1 MASGL
6 GLAAILFASTLVHDD
21 VVLRGEPFGPA
32 TDLSRGNSGELAQAV
47 YRQRADAVVA
57 VNAPDGQGSGTLI
70 RADGWVLTCAHVIG
84 TAEKVQIVFHGGGAR
99 EGRVAVSDPV
109 IDLALIKVETDKPLP
124 WVALADLEALE
135 VGDPVISIGHPK
147 GFGWTVNQGIVS
159 NLFVFRN
166 GRHDPG
172 VVQSQVPLNP
182 GNSGGPLLDRSGR
195 LVGVIAQGDPS
206 AQSLNWSISARAVK
220 EFIVRHS
227 YALPDAEL
235 TVNAQPAGAEIWLDG
250 KKVGAAPRAVV
261 RASAG
266 THVVEVRKEGAG
278 SVLAP
283 VFVLQRTKAEVDV
296 RLGALGTL
304 AVSADAP
311 GVSIY
316 VDGVLRGEAPLSVD
330 VTTGTHTVIGTK
342 AGTADSRARASI
354 LDGVETE
361 VRLSNPSNQAF
372 LTVASNPAGAEVIV
386 DGESFGSTP
395 VDTRAVTPGQH
406 IIDVRVGDSAR
417 RVVVDLFP
425 DVHRRVDFD
434 LSPPSTSTAAAAS
447 PASVRTGLDSPVVRA
462 KSGKSIRYWRGALAV
477 SIAGALV
484 SSGSAAVL
492 ASTNDDPAIR
502 TAAAAGVIG
511 GVAAFSSGP
520 ALFFWHTAPRTS
532 TKIRADGE
540 SGERTVGAGVRF
552 SF

>member
-1 MASGL
+1 MAGL
-6 GLAAILFASTLVHDD
+6 GFAAILFASTLVHDD

-32 TDLSRGNSGELAQAV
+32 HDLSRGNNGELAQAIF
-47 YRQRADAVVA
+47 RARADAVVA
-57 VNAPDGQGSGTLI
+57 VNAVDGQGSGTLI

-84 TAEKVQIVFHGGGAR
+84 AAEKVQVVFHGGGAR
-99 EGRVAVSDPV
+99 EGRVVVADPV

-124 WVALADLEALE
+124 WVALADLGELE

-166 GRHDPG
+166 GRRDPG

-235 TVNAQPAGAEIWLDG
+235 VVNAQPAGAEIFLDG
-250 KKVGAAPRAVV
+250 KKIGVAPRATV

-266 THVVEVRKEGAG
+266 THVVEVRKDGVG
-278 SVLAP
+278 NLLAP
-283 VFVLQRTKAEVDV
+283 LFVLQRTRAELDM

-311 GVSIY
+311 GVSIF
-316 VDGVLRGEAPLSVD
+316 VDGVLRGEAPISVD
-330 VTTGTHTVIGTK
+330 IAAGAHTVIGTK
-342 AGTADSRARASI
+342 AGTSDSRARVTIA
-354 LDGVETE
+354 DGAETE
-361 VRLSNPSNQAF
+361 ISLSNPSNRAF
-372 LTVASNPAGAEVIV
+372 LTVASNPEGAEVIV
-386 DGESFGSTP
+386 DGESFGATP
-395 VDTRAVTPGQH
+395 VEGRAVSPGQH
-406 IIDVRVGDSAR
+406 IIDVRVGESAR

-434 LSPPSTSTAAAAS
+434 LGPPATSSAAVA
-447 PASVRTGLDSPVVRA
+447 PASVRTGGESPVVRA
-462 KSGKSIRYWRGALAV
+462 KGGKSIRYWRGALAV
-477 SIAGALV
+477 SIAGAVV

-492 ASTNDDPAIR
+492 ASKNDDPTMR

-511 GVAAFSSGP
+511 GAAAFSSGP
-520 ALFFWHTAPRTS
+520 ALFFWHTAPRTYM
-532 TKIRADGE
+532 RADADP
-540 SGERTVGAGVRF
+540 STDRTVGAGVRF
-552 SF
+552 QF